1 MTSSSAARLH
11 ISTTTTAATPGTG
24 TSTITTS
31 PSSHPHPHHH
41 HHSSPTSAA
50 RSPHSAT
57 SSSPRGSTTTAAA
70 AAGGTNQACAACKYQ
85 RRKCNPDC
93 PLAPYFPADQ
103 QRRFLNAHR
112 LFGVSNILKTLK
124 RLRPELCADA
134 MSTLIYQSDMRATDP
149 VGGCYRLILSLE
161 AQLEVE
167 TAELSAVLHHL
178 ALCRQAAAAAAIPPH
193 HEAAAAGVGG
203 GGAMAD
209 VADLDVTSSN
219 NQPAALLLDAEQ
231 EVVDALYASHDAA
244 GIHHRGHGSPQ
255 EDHDHHGGEQQQL
268 FDYFYYEATASDD
281 ASSKPAAAIDINLD
295 GMQQFDFD
303 DTCAA
308 EKVVDLPPGTEEEMV
323 AQPHHHHLDVNS
335 CQIDDDHKD
344 YGMIKAAALVD
355 AFDMRHEM
363 QPPVVDVNAD
373 IDVKAV
379 DMNVAGSIGVVDIK
393 AVVDVNANNNVDVNV
408 DLQEEDANNIGAGD
422 EAAQMAA
429 AESSH
434 CRLGLGF
441 SSF

>member
-1 MTSSSAARLH
+1 MTSSAAPAARLH
-11 ISTTTTAATPGTG
+11 ITTAATPGTG
-24 TSTITTS
+24 TSTITSS
-31 PSSHPHPHHH
+31 PSSHHH
-41 HHSSPTSAA
+41 SPTSGI
-50 RSPHSAT
+50 RSPNSA
-57 SSSPRGSTTTAAA
+57 SSSPRSTSTNA
-70 AAGGTNQACAACKYQ
+70 AAGSGSAAGSSTNQACAACKYQ

-149 VGGCYRLILSLE
+149 VGGCYRLILNLE
-161 AQLEVE
+161 RQLEIE

-193 HEAAAAGVGG
+193 QEPTAGAIAA
-203 GGAMAD
+203 
-209 VADLDVTSSN
+209 ADLDVTSSN
-219 NQPAALLLDAEQ
+219 NQPAALLLNAEQ

-244 GIHHRGHGSPQ
+244 GILQGGDVAGGHRRHDSPQ
-255 EDHDHHGGEQQQL
+255 EDHHGGEQQQL
-268 FDYFYYEATASDD
+268 FDYFYYEATGSDD
-281 ASSKPAAAIDINLD
+281 ASSKPATIDINLD
-295 GMQQFDFD
+295 NMQHFDFD

-308 EKVVDLPPGTEEEMV
+308 EKVDLPPGTEETMGGP
-323 AQPHHHHLDVNS
+323 QHHHHLDVN
-335 CQIDDDHKD
+335 CHIDDDHKD
-344 YGMIKAAALVD
+344 YGVKAAALVD
-355 AFDMRHEM
+355 AFDI
-363 QPPVVDVNAD
+363 QPVVDVNAD
-373 IDVKAV
+373 VDIKAV
-379 DMNVAGSIGVVDIK
+379 DMNAGGGIGIVDIK
-393 AVVDVNANNNVDVNV
+393 AAVDVNANNNNVDVNV